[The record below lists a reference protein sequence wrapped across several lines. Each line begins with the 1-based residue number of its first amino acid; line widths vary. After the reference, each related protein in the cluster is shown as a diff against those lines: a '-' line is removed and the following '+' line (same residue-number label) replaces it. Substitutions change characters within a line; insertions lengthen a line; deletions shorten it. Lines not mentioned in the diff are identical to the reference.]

1 MLLLGQHWRVLRLKS
16 APTTMPDSFAVE
28 VAVTIAS
35 CTFQGFW
42 GALLA
47 TRHEFSTAV
56 CYMAA
61 CAGSMVL
68 EAFSVCCLVRMDL
81 DLGLKDLHAYDDALI
96 LFPPSDLGFAGMM
109 ILGPAANMD
118 NGTLIKLVL
127 ARLQDINLILE
138 LKKRRERWWNSGTW
152 KKRDGG
158 GQRQSRLLCGWEIK
172 LK

>member
-1 MLLLGQHWRVLRLKS
+1 MLLLGRHWRVLRLKG
-16 APTTMPDSFAVE
+16 APTTMPDSFAME

-68 EAFSVCCLVRMDL
+68 QAFSVCCLVRMDL

-96 LFPPSDLGFAGMM
+96 GNPSDLG
-109 ILGPAANMD
+109 
-118 NGTLIKLVL
+118 
-127 ARLQDINLILE
+127 LILE
-138 LKKRRERWWNSGTW
+138 GGCGLKAIDLGIPSNFS
-152 KKRDGG
+152 
-158 GQRQSRLLCGWEIK
+158 LLLDSIEC
-172 LK
+172 